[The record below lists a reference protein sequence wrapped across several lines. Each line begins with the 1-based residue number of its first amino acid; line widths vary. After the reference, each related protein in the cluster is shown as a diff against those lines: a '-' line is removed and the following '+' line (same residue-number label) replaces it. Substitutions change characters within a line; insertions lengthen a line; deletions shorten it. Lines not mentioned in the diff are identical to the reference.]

1 MKNYLLLGMLALVLA
16 IVVIQSFQISA
27 IAGQL
32 AGDAAA
38 VSADSGG
45 AIDTSGWTDDE
56 LMNYEMH
63 GIIPARV
70 KGSAAS
76 SAGADMVGGC

>member
-1 MKNYLLLGMLALVLA
+1 MKNYLLVGMLALVLA

-27 IAGQL
+27 VKGQL
-32 AGDAAA
+32 TGNIIA
-38 VSADSGG
+38 SGG

-76 SAGADMVGGC
+76 SAAPQMVGGC

>member
-1 MKNYLLLGMLALVLA
+1 MKNYLVIGMLAVVLA

-27 IAGQL
+27 VKDQLTGDIIA
-32 AGDAAA
+32 
-38 VSADSGG
+38 SGG
-45 AIDTSGWTDDE
+45 SIDTSGWTDDE

-70 KGSAAS
+70 KGRAAS
-76 SAGADMVGGC
+76 SAAPQMVGGC